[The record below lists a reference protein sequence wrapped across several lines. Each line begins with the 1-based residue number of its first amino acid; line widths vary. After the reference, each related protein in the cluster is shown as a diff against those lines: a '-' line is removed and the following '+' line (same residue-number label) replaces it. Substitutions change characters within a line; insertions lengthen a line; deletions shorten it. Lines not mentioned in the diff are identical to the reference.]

1 MNDMNPRY
9 AAQGT
14 APAPGANDSV
24 TLFPLLGHYLTVF
37 QRRRWLIFGSI
48 VTAIV
53 AAAIVILLMT
63 RMYTARATIE
73 IQRES
78 NNIVRVQGVEPETG
92 LADME
97 FYQTQYGL
105 LQSHALAASVATELR
120 LFDDASFFQMFE
132 MREAETWFENG
143 RVRPGVSSR
152 QQRIRKVAD
161 QLLRNLSVTPVRLSR
176 LVHVNFTSP
185 DAAFSARVANAWGE
199 HFIRM
204 ALERRFAATSY
215 AREFLEQRLDQLRTR
230 LDESERVLV
239 GYAEREGLVSLPA
252 SPAFGMGERPL
263 IVDDLAAL
271 NRELTTAT
279 ADRVQAESRLGVPG
293 DRVGEALQNQAI
305 SGLRQRR
312 AETAAELARLQVQFE
327 PEYPPLVALRQ
338 QIEQLDRSIEREENR
353 VRDTLRANFA
363 ASTEREANLTRRVEQ
378 LKAGLL
384 DQRRRSIQYN
394 IYQREVDTNRQLY
407 DALLQRYKEI
417 GVAGGV
423 GINNISIVD
432 VAQVPERPSSPRIL
446 IYLVLAMGLGG
457 ITGFVLALVIE
468 QMDDAIS
475 DPSQVQKLFEL
486 PLLGTVPRSPGDEDP
501 YALVDDRKSDLA
513 EAYLAVQ
520 TSLAF
525 TTDHGA
531 PATLTVTSTRPGEG
545 KSTTAYAVARS
556 LARTGRRVL
565 LIDGDMRAPS
575 FHHIMGLS
583 NDRGFSNFLAGDD
596 NLSDM
601 IHSPPGDVAVMPA
614 GPQPP
619 SAAELLS
626 GGRFADLLRRLNDR
640 FDHIVIDSPPVMGL
654 ADAPL
659 LASRTE
665 GTVFVIEANETKLGQ
680 ARMAIAR
687 LLAANAHMLGAVV
700 TKFEA
705 RRTAYGYEYGYGYGR
720 SAEQTT

>member
-1 MNDMNPRY
+1 M
-9 AAQGT
+9 
-14 APAPGANDSV
+14 

-53 AAAIVILLMT
+53 AATIVILLMT
-63 RMYTARATIE
+63 RLYTARATIE

-132 MREAETWFENG
+132 MRETDTWFENG
-143 RVRPGVSSR
+143 RVRPGASSR

-161 QLLRNLSVTPVRLSR
+161 QLLRNLSVAPVRLSR

-185 DAAFSARVANAWGE
+185 DPAFSARVANAWGE

-215 AREFLEQRLDQLRTR
+215 ARQFLEQRLDQLRTR

-239 GYAEREGLVSLPA
+239 GYAEREGLVNLPA

-263 IVDDLAAL
+263 VVDDLAAL

-279 ADRVQAESRLGVPG
+279 ADRVQAESRLGAPG
-293 DRVGEALQNQAI
+293 DQVGEALQNQAI

-312 AETAAELARLQVQFE
+312 AESAAELARLQVQFE
-327 PEYPPLVALRQ
+327 PEYPPVVALRQ

-353 VRDTLRANFA
+353 VRDTLRSNFV

-423 GINNISIVD
+423 GINNISVVD
-432 VAQVPERPSSPRIL
+432 IAQIPERPSSPRIL
-446 IYLVLAMGLGG
+446 IYLVLAMALGG
-457 ITGFVLALVIE
+457 VTGFVLALVIE

-475 DPSQVQKLFEL
+475 DPSQVHNLFGL
-486 PLLGTVPRSPGDEDP
+486 PLLGTVPRTSGDEDP
-501 YALVDDRKSDLA
+501 YALVGDRKSDLS

-531 PATLTVTSTRPGEG
+531 PATLAITSTRPGEG

-565 LIDGDMRAPS
+565 LIDGDMRSPS
-575 FHHIMGLS
+575 FHHILGLS

-601 IHSPPGDVAVMPA
+601 IHTLPGDVAVMPA

-626 GGRFADLLRRLNDR
+626 GGRLAELLRQLNDR

-680 ARMAIAR
+680 ARVAIAR

-720 SAEQTT
+720 NAEQTT